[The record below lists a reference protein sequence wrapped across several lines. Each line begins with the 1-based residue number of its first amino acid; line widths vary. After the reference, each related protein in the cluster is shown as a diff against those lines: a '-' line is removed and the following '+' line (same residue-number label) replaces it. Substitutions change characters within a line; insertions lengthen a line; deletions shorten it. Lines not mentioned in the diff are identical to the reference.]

1 MLFVRGSEPVTG
13 QISDALRY
21 KGDTYSIIGFSNPLF
36 DPAKYGFT
44 PVMMHTACY
53 QGYHC
58 GFVIDGERL
67 FLENLNVND
76 KNNRYPEINGVHS
89 VEHEPDE
96 IFCWRY
102 EGLKE
107 QINFTGQVR
116 LGKDF
121 IQDLYVHMGVQSAT
135 SFNSVLEIEFKDGK
149 VHSVVDRSKYFDSKR
164 GEFKEKYEQGSSVE
178 LIEEAFLT
186 SMEKDVGMED

>member
-1 MLFVRGSEPVTG
+1 MTG
-13 QISDALRY
+13 QIL
-21 KGDTYSIIGFSNPLF
+21 DTLQFEGEPYSIIGFTDPLF
-36 DPAKYGFT
+36 DPSIFGFE

-53 QGYHC
+53 QGFHC
-58 GFVIDGERL
+58 SFAIDGEML

-96 IFCWRY
+96 VFCWRY

-107 QINFTGQVR
+107 PINFTGQVR

-135 SFNSVLEIEFKDGK
+135 SFNSVLEIEFLDGK
-149 VHSVVDRSKYFDSKR
+149 VRSVVDRSKYFKSKR

-178 LIEEAFLT
+178 LIEESFST
-186 SMEKDVGMED
+186 SLGKDMGVER